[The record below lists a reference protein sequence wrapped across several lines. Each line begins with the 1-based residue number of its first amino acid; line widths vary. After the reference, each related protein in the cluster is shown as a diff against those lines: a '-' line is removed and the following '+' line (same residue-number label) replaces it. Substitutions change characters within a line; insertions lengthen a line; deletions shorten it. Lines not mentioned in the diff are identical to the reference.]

1 MYGGDG
7 NISEIQMAAR
17 SARSW
22 NFSQYFGLFQWEKII
37 FCQNAYF
44 CLKMIFRQCY
54 FYFFSPFASGVGGF
68 WKVWKIPLFFET
80 FPKINFQTMM
90 GTKSSTKFIGYNNVN
105 HLWLIFHLK
114 HAIHQLN
121 SKVRLRALLFIIHI
135 AHLSTLND
143 LPYCQ

>member
-1 MYGGDG
+1 
-7 NISEIQMAAR
+7 MAPR

-22 NFSQYFGLFQWEKII
+22 NFWKVFWTFSMGKNNFLPKCLFL
-37 FCQNAYF
+37 
-44 CLKMIFRQCY
+44 LKNDFETCY
-54 FYFFSPFASGVGGF
+54 FYFFPHFASGVGGF
-68 WKVWKIPLFFET
+68 WKVWKIPLFFKT
-80 FPKINFQTMM
+80 FPKLNFQTMM
-90 GTKSSTKFIGYNNVN
+90 GTKSNTKFIGYNVN